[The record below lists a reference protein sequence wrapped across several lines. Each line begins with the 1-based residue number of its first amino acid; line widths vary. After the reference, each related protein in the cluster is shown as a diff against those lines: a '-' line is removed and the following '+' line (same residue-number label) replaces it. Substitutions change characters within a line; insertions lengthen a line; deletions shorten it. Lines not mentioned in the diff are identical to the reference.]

1 MISTDTGQTAHQNTI
16 GSRIFGLQ
24 GDQGLMLTN
33 TTSIQNAIGDNPDI
47 AGIFPR
53 WIGLGTVSN
62 PNNQSLG
69 ETGSFITYGVIL
81 YFSI

>member
-1 MISTDTGQTAHQNTI
+1 
-16 GSRIFGLQ
+16 
-24 GDQGLMLTN
+24 MLTN

-53 WIGLGTVSN
+53 WISLGTVSN

-81 YFSI
+81 YISI

>member
-1 MISTDTGQTAHQNTI
+1 
-16 GSRIFGLQ
+16 
-24 GDQGLMLTN
+24 MLTN

-53 WIGLGTVSN
+53 WINLGTVSN